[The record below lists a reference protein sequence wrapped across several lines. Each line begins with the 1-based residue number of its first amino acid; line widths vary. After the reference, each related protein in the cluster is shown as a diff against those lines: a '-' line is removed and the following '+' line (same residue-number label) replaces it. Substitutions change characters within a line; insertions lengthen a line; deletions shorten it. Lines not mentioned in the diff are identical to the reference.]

1 MNCMRLMIPSLS
13 TLALSALALI
23 PLAASA
29 NPGALEINQ
38 DCVAVGCFAG
48 DTAGY
53 PITITAPG
61 SYILTSD
68 LAPPGSTS
76 VNAIAISATPVDIDL
91 NGHTING
98 GGTCTGTPV
107 TGCTG
112 AAGARGLQ
120 FSDPGNGGVYHV
132 HNGTVRGF
140 SSDIGIPIFG
150 ASDGTVLDHLT
161 VTENSYGALI
171 DGTTSYATTRI
182 RDSQFVRNSQDGA
195 NTTNNPTALLIE
207 NSTAV
212 GNGSAGF
219 GMNAGSIAVGNRL
232 NKNGGVGLACN
243 SGCGLGQNTF
253 SNNNGGGASAQWSVT
268 TLRDMGG
275 NVCLEKATCP

>member
-1 MNCMRLMIPSLS
+1 MNCMRFMFRSLS
-13 TLALSALALI
+13 AFALM

-38 DCVAVGCFAG
+38 DCIAVGCFAG

-53 PITITAPG
+53 PVTITTSG

-68 LAPPGSTS
+68 LAPPGSAI
-76 VNAIAISATPVDIDL
+76 VNAMEISATGAVDIDL
-91 NGHTING
+91 NGHTIDG

-112 AAGARGLQ
+112 AAGYRGLN
-120 FSDPGNGGVYHV
+120 FGSTGVFHV

-140 SSDIGIPIFG
+140 GAIGIIFFS

-161 VTENSYGALI
+161 VTENVYGAFI
-171 DGTTSYATTRI
+171 EGTTSDATTRI
-182 RDSQFVRNSQDGA
+182 RDSQFVRNGQEGLG
-195 NTTNNPTALLIE
+195 TTNKPTPLLIE

-212 GNGSAGF
+212 GNGDVGLS
-219 GMNAGSIAVGNRL
+219 MNAGSAAVGNRI
-232 NKNGGVGLACN
+232 NKNGGVGLACD
-243 SGCGLGQNTF
+243 SGCALGENTF
-253 SNNNGGGASAQWSVT
+253 SNNNGGGANAQWAVNT
-268 TLRDMGG
+268 VRNMGG